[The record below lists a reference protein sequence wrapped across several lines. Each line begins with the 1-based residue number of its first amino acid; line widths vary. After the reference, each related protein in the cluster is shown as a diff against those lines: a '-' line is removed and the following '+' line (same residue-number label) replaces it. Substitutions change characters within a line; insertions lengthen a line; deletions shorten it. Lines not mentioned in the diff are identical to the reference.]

1 MTPTPIHRVKK
12 TEVLATS
19 CGMDVVLVSQDE
31 IGGKFLSV
39 MVRVGDGETRYLG
52 VAVNEQRLAAI
63 KNGEF
68 TLREAFIQ
76 REGVWLDMRARSPI
90 PNMIDSKIRSGAI
103 PNAYLPPDLRLRPA
117 PSLDIELSMAR

>member
-19 CGMDVVLVSQDE
+19 RGMDVVLVSQDE
-31 IGGKFLSV
+31 IGAKFLAV

-52 VAVNEQRLAAI
+52 VSVNNQRLAAI
-63 KNGEF
+63 KNGRF
-68 TLREAFIQ
+68 TLREAFLQ

-90 PNMIDSKIRSGAI
+90 PNMIDSKIRNGAI
-103 PNAYLPPDLRLRPA
+103 PDAYLPPDLRLHPA
-117 PSLDIELSMAR
+117 PSLDIEQSLAR